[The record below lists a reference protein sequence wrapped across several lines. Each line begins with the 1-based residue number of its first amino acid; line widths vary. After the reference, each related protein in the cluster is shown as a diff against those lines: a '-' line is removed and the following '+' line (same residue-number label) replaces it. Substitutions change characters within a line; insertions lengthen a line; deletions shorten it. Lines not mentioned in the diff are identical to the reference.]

1 MPDALFAD
9 PRLAP
14 LYDAFDGPRV
24 DLDHYVA
31 IAQELGARSVLDV
44 GAGTGCLALRLADKG
59 HDVLAVDPA
68 QASLDV
74 ARGKQGADRV
84 RWIAGTT
91 RSLSGLAVDLALA
104 TGNVAQVF
112 LEEDEWTAVL
122 DDVHRCLRPGGHLAF
137 ETRRPEARAWEAWG
151 KEPEQAVVRTPSGV
165 VTRTFTLTEV
175 DLPFVSFRYDYD
187 FPDGTGVVSR
197 STLRF
202 RGREEIERT
211 LAKVGF
217 SVVDVREAPDRPRL
231 EYVFVA
237 RKPRATEWPGS
248 RVDHDR

>member
-1 MPDALFAD
+1 VPDALFAD

-14 LYDAFDGPRV
+14 LYDAMDGPRV

-31 IAQELGARSVLDV
+31 IAQELGARSALDV
-44 GAGTGCLALRLADKG
+44 GAGTGCLALRLADEG
-59 HDVLAVDPA
+59 LEVVGVDPA

-74 ARGKQGADRV
+74 ARGKRGADRV

-91 RSLSGLAVDLALA
+91 RSLSRLEVDLALM

-122 DDVHRCLRPGGHLAF
+122 ADVHRSLRPGGHLAF
-137 ETRRPEARAWEAWG
+137 ETRRPEARVWEAWG
-151 KEPEQAVVRTPSGV
+151 EEPGQAVVRTPSGV

-175 DLPFVSFRYDYD
+175 DLPFVSFRHDYD
-187 FPDGTGVVSR
+187 FPDGTRVVSR

-211 LAKVGF
+211 LARVGF
-217 SVVDVREAPDRPRL
+217 RVVDVREAPDRPRL
-231 EYVFVA
+231 EHVFVA
-237 RKPRATEWPGS
+237 RKPGAMGRPGS